1 MRKITLFTLIMT
13 VVSTMLV
20 AQMKPEDAAA
30 VKSSNP
36 LVQEWN
42 TAYQT
47 PPFDKIRTEHYK
59 SAILYSLDEAKKDV
73 NAIIENKEKPTF
85 ENTIVA
91 LENAGGLLNR
101 VLSVFFNINE
111 SNTSGALQQ
120 IAEEVSPDLTRH
132 GNDINMNPKLF
143 AKVKAVYDMRDDIAL
158 TTEQRKIGRASCR
171 ERV

>member
-47 PPFDKIRTEHYK
+47 PSTLR
-59 SAILYSLDEAKKDV
+59 
-73 NAIIENKEKPTF
+73 
-85 ENTIVA
+85 
-91 LENAGGLLNR
+91 
-101 VLSVFFNINE
+101 
-111 SNTSGALQQ
+111 
-120 IAEEVSPDLTRH
+120 
-132 GNDINMNPKLF
+132 
-143 AKVKAVYDMRDDIAL
+143 
-158 TTEQRKIGRASCR
+158 
-171 ERV
+171 